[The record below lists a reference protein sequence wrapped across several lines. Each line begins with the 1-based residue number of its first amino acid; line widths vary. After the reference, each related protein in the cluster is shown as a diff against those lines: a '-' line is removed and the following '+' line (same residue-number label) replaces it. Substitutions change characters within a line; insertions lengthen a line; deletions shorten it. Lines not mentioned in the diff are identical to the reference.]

1 MAEDWSINVRQYV
14 PDADA
19 GIIAGIVRHCGIAL
33 QSRDA
38 SLVAFS
44 DKDETGRVRE
54 SFLKKKLALT
64 NSDADLDAA
73 IAAVGERLKGERN
86 KNRVTVYYL
95 LAEHY
100 GLLSLFD
107 KGAATASKA
116 AAKLTDEAPAES
128 KGVGAAALGVAGLA
142 GAGLAAAGAKAA
154 DLGAAGVDAVKTGA
168 SDLGTATGDGA
179 KAGVAGLAATGDKVA
194 DLGAAGVDAVKTG
207 AVDLGKATADTAK
220 AGVDGLTA
228 AGATAVGLGA
238 AGLAAGTAAVTGAF
252 GKTEAAIG
260 ATPPVAPAA
269 TPQSFGGGAHFDE
282 VEEKSGIGRWLPWLL
297 LALALLALFFYLTFG
312 RKTVEAPV
320 ASPDAGISAAGP
332 DGNASIA
339 VPPVAAP
346 AAIPVGAGVTT
357 ETRDGK
363 PVVVVYFD
371 TGKAVVVQAFGPAAV
386 SLKTYLDA
394 NPGAKLAVSGFND
407 KTGNAAA
414 NAVLSKNRA
423 KAVEA
428 ALTAASIP
436 ADAIEL
442 VKPSDST
449 DTGTTNA
456 EARRVEVVIK

>member
-1 MAEDWSINVRQYV
+1 MAEDWSINVRQYA
-14 PDADA
+14 PDAEE

-44 DKDETGRVRE
+44 DKEETGRVRE

-64 NSDADLDAA
+64 DSDADLDTA

-100 GLLSLFD
+100 DLLSLFD
-107 KGAATASKA
+107 KGGASKT
-116 AAKLTDEAPAES
+116 AAKSTDEAPTEG

-168 SDLGTATGDGA
+168 SDLGSATADAA
-179 KAGVAGLAATGDKVA
+179 KAGAAGLAAAGEKIA
-194 DLGAAGVDAVKTG
+194 DVGAAGVDAVKTG
-207 AVDLGKATADTAK
+207 AADLGNATADTAK

-228 AGATAVGLGA
+228 AGAAAVGLGA
-238 AGLAAGTAAVTGAF
+238 AGLAAGTAAVSGAF
-252 GKTEAAIG
+252 GKAEAAIG

-269 TPQSFGGGAHFDE
+269 TAQSFGGGARFDE
-282 VEEKSGIGRWLPWLL
+282 VEEKSGIGRWLPWVL
-297 LALALLALFFYLTFG
+297 LALAALALFFYLTLG

-320 ASPDAGISAAGP
+320 ASPDAGISATGP
-332 DGNASIA
+332 DANASIVA
-339 VPPVAAP
+339 PPAAAP

-371 TGKAVVVQAFGPAAV
+371 TGKAVVVPAFGPAAV

-394 NPGAKLAVSGFND
+394 NPGSKLAVSGFND